1 MFHNAQNAIRAYANT
16 EAAGAMAASPHRLV
30 EMLFEGAQI
39 AVAAARTHVQLG
51 RVQQKCESIAKAIA
65 IIDDGLRASLDMN
78 SGGELAERLASLYD
92 YMVLRLTQ
100 ANTGAETEPLDEVGL
115 LLTELAGA
123 WRSITKGEQRVAS
136 VTGA

>member
-16 EAAGAMAASPHRLV
+16 EASGAMAASPHRLV

-39 AVAAARTHVQLG
+39 AVAAARTHMQFG

-100 ANTGAETEPLDEVGL
+100 ANTDTEKESLDEVGHL
-115 LLTELAGA
+115 LSELAGA
-123 WRSITKGEQRVAS
+123 WRSITKGAERV
-136 VTGA
+136 VTVAGA